1 MICLVLKIASEEL
14 TRVLQEE
21 NAFSELLV
29 QILAVRSTRTQADLI
44 DQLFNNSEPRPART
58 LLLMADDGNES
69 GPVTL
74 IPPVTHADMIG
85 ITRSRVSFFMNWFR
99 KLGHI
104 SYKDHIRVHK
114 SLLMMGFLRIGCR
127 SRTRHVLSSPISESV
142 GHESPSEPRSSG
154 SRSPRI
160 NSRTQRT
167 IHRFCA
173 VFFGASVLSVTI
185 VTIIWKM
192 MYLPDIGLISRVT
205 GLIGIA
211 PIPFLTSQSLALPAI
226 AVTTVWWIIGLPMML
241 FLAALQQ
248 IPGELY
254 EAAALDNAG
263 RWRSLWS
270 ITLPSIRRTLV
281 VVVIYEIVAQFQLFG
296 QTWLLTRGGPNN
308 TSRSIVLFIY
318 ETGFRDWDLGYA
330 AAASEILFLLMAI
343 AAMAQYLAS
352 RRREV

>member
-1 MICLVLKIASEEL
+1 MTAAPATAAS
-14 TRVLQEE
+14 TRR
-21 NAFSELLV
+21 A
-29 QILAVRSTRTQADLI
+29 AVRGAHIGPDWRNALFIVPFLVVYLGMLVYPLFWGMWISLQKYDMF
-44 DQLFNNSEPRPART
+44 DQSATFAGVANFKRLLGDAIFLGTVRNTFLFVLMTVPAFVVIG
-58 LLLMADDGNES
+58 LLLALALNREGRT
-69 GPVTL
+69 GATL
-74 IPPVTHADMIG
+74 
-85 ITRSRVSFFMNWFR
+85 R
-99 KLGHI
+99 
-104 SYKDHIRVHK
+104 
-114 SLLMMGFLRIGCR
+114 
-127 SRTRHVLSSPISESV
+127 
-142 GHESPSEPRSSG
+142 
-154 SRSPRI
+154 
-160 NSRTQRT
+160 
-167 IHRFCA
+167 A

-352 RRREV
+352 RRREA